1 LQLHLR
7 DIFAFEGVLLF
18 LTLQSSLDLSVESHR
33 QTLQLLLE
41 DIVLLLDEFILLQ
54 QRFGI
59 LPHPVLR
66 DLYAVG
72 RDIDGFVGGE
82 RLFGHELL

>member
-1 LQLHLR
+1 MQLHLR
-7 DIFAFEGVLLF
+7 DVLAFDGVLL
-18 LTLQSSLDLSVESHR
+18 LLALQPSLDLAVESHG

-41 DIVLLLDEFILLQ
+41 DVVLLLDEFVLLQ

-59 LPHPVLR
+59 LAHPVLR
-66 DLYAVG
+66 DLNTVG
-72 RDIDGFVGGE
+72 RDVDGFVGGE